1 MNKRDKQRLQTEMAL
16 LALGIKEKS
25 EALLLL
31 VENAID
37 NENEKLENI
46 PESFSSSSIVNDI
59 TEIIE
64 ALESCQESSNEVIN
78 NIDDI
83 VSSFELDMQ
92 NIKPLA
98 SRKTSVELLQE
109 PRSSNILIKISPI
122 LHGALKK
129 EALNQ
134 NISVNG
140 LINNAIFK
148 EIM

>member
-92 NIKPLA
+92 NIKPIA
-98 SRKTSVELLQE
+98 SRKTSVELLQG
-109 PRSSNILIKISPI
+109 PRSSNILIKISPL
-122 LHGALKK
+122 LHEALKK
-129 EALNQ
+129 GALNQ
-134 NISVNG
+134 NISFNG